1 MAKKKDASAETEAV
15 KASEVEQQITPKK
28 LKALLKSSNEAFK
41 NTREISGEL
50 GQKIAEAVEKDHLH
64 RKAFAILKGFD
75 RMTPEKLSDVWDT
88 LNYYMDVSGLAE
100 RAKSALKMN
109 FEAADD
115 EDEGETDTNV
125 TGFPAPA
132 TARH

>member
-1 MAKKKDASAETEAV
+1 MAKKKDAETTEAV

-50 GQKIAEAVEKDHLH
+50 GQQIAAAVEKDHLH

-75 RMTPEKLSDVWDT
+75 RMTPEKLADVWET

-109 FEAADD
+109 FDAAEDEA
-115 EDEGETDTNV
+115 EGETDTNV
-125 TGFPAPA
+125 TGFPSPA
-132 TARH
+132 AARH

>member
-1 MAKKKDASAETEAV
+1 MAKKKDAETTEAV
-15 KASEVEQQITPKK
+15 KPSEVEQQIAPKK
-28 LKALLKSSNEAFK
+28 LKALLKTSNEAFK
-41 NTREISGEL
+41 NTREIAGEL

-75 RMTPEKLSDVWDT
+75 RMTPEKLSDVWET

-109 FEAADD
+109 FDAAEG

-125 TGFPAPA
+125 TGFPTPA
-132 TARH
+132 RAH